1 MALRAA
7 GRSGEAEASQGQCD
21 SYEPSAGASP
31 PAVVAGVAGASSAG
45 ALLEQPVNTTPK
57 ALTRASI
64 IRIFFMLLFLTRLF
78 ANGTKCEKPRG
89 VRAA

>member
-1 MALRAA
+1 V
-7 GRSGEAEASQGQCD
+7 
-21 SYEPSAGASP
+21 AGA
-31 PAVVAGVAGASSAG
+31 ASSAG
-45 ALLEQPVNTTPK
+45 ALPEQPVNTTPK